1 VVTAL
6 TLKRNDWSLWEIRRK
21 KGEKREKVEK

>member
-6 TLKRNDWSLWEIRRK
+6 TLKRNDWSL
-21 KGEKREKVEK
+21 

>member
-6 TLKRNDWSLWEIRRK
+6 TLKRNDWSLW
-21 KGEKREKVEK
+21 